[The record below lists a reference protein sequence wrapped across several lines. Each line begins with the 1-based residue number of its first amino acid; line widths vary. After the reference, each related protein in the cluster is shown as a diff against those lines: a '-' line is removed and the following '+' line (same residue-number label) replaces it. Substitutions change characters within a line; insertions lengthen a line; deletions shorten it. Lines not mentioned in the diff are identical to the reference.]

1 MTLLMDRN
9 GNTIMELETANISA
23 LPNGWQWPE
32 PVKLLAADGHTDLY
46 GLVFRPTDFSPDQQ
60 YPVLNYIVSAPWL
73 SVVPKGSFHNCRG
86 YANRHYFYGAA
97 LAELGFI
104 VVLIDSRGTPLRS
117 KAFQDE
123 SYGWIPAAANQDD
136 HSSALQQ
143 LAARYPYMNMNK
155 VGVFTPNGYRSGLHN
170 FLERQDIYS
179 VCVVINLMDNRL
191 ISGAIEGDKYEGCEG
206 PAADRRYPEQLVENL
221 QGKLLLMHPTSSM
234 VSVFYPPAA
243 TFRVIEALQK
253 ANKDFDMLVVPSLCT
268 GYLMRRAWDYLV
280 EHLQDR
286 EPPTAFELGE
296 VSL

>member
-1 MTLLMDRN
+1 
-9 GNTIMELETANISA
+9 
-23 LPNGWQWPE
+23 
-32 PVKLLAADGHTDLY
+32 
-46 GLVFRPTDFSPDQQ
+46 
-60 YPVLNYIVSAPWL
+60 
-73 SVVPKGSFHNCRG
+73 
-86 YANRHYFYGAA
+86 
-97 LAELGFI
+97 
-104 VVLIDSRGTPLRS
+104 
-117 KAFQDE
+117 
-123 SYGWIPAAANQDD
+123 
-136 HSSALQQ
+136 
-143 LAARYPYMNMNK
+143 
-155 VGVFTPNGYRSGLHN
+155 
-170 FLERQDIYS
+170 
-179 VCVVINLMDNRL
+179 MDNRL